1 MSHNTQN
8 FEPQFQID
16 FSRLITLLIF
26 VLLVTMFM
34 CSCSP
39 NHHLKKASKHIALA
53 KAKGAKVSKDTIY
66 KTVTIVVPEVR
77 IDTVFRKVN
86 FTDTLIFEKDKVITR
101 VKVDT
106 VNNTVFVDTKC
117 PEIIVTKE
125 IEIPCEQISTG
136 MGTWNIILIALGC
149 FGVGFLVHFITRRK

>member
-8 FEPQFQID
+8 FEPQFDID
-16 FSRLITLLIF
+16 FHKLATFLVFL
-26 VLLVTMFM
+26 LLVTMLM

-86 FTDTLIFEKDKVITR
+86 FTDTLVFEKDKVITR
-101 VKVDT
+101 IKIDT
-106 VNNTVFVDTKC
+106 LEKTVFVDTKC

-125 IEIPCEQISTG
+125 VAIPCETIKTGLST
-136 MGTWNIILIALGC
+136 WDIIILALGC
-149 FGVGFLVHFITRRK
+149 FGVGFLVHFITRIK